1 MFLKH
6 SNGRFLVQALA
17 IIGLAVQLNAC
28 IPVVAGGVATTGA
41 MVSDRRS
48 SGTFIDDETI
58 ELKAVKAITDNLGA
72 KEIHANVTSYNRHIL
87 ITGEVGTE
95 EHKAKA
101 ESAVRA
107 VDGNIKKI
115 TNELKIGPNS
125 ELSSRAKDT
134 FITSKVKAEFIKK
147 NLFPSTYVKVIT
159 EAGTVYLL
167 GIVTRKEAEDAT
179 NLARNVSDVKQVVKV
194 FEYID

>member
-48 SGTFIDDETI
+48 SGIFIDDETI

-147 NLFPSTYVKVIT
+147 NLFPATYVKVIT